1 VETIKIKFQSLSTD
15 NNYKC
20 QLRLFA
26 NLPPAEQVNRTMM
39 RKQILFVDDSPKILD
54 DLRHMLRNQQDEWD
68 LYFAGSGNEALG
80 LLNKK
85 NIDVVVSDMF
95 MPGMDGIHL
104 LKEIRSRFPHIVRI
118 ALSGQ
123 MDEAMIL
130 QASRVVHQFLAK
142 PCDAE
147 LLKVTIHRTCRLRDI
162 LSNPRLRQLV
172 SELETIPSLPSLYLE
187 ISNELE
193 SEDASM
199 EKISHIIGRD
209 VGMTTKILQLVNS
222 AFFGL
227 NRRITSLS
235 QAVKLLGLNTIKSL
249 VLSVQVF
256 GQFSS
261 EAVKRFSL
269 DTLMKH
275 SLSTGLVA
283 AAIAK
288 EETMKLQIAE
298 DAFLGGML
306 HDLGKLILAH
316 NLPQCY
322 ELVLD
327 TAKGG
332 DITFYQA
339 EQESYG
345 VTHADIGASLMLLW
359 GMDDSIVEAVA
370 LHHDPSLCIAKTF
383 CPLTAVYAAN
393 IFEQAHRQQ
402 LTETV
407 PDDPHPAHMENLK
420 LRQHW
425 TQWWN
430 LSKQM
435 LKNDQKP

>member
-1 VETIKIKFQSLSTD
+1 
-15 NNYKC
+15 
-20 QLRLFA
+20 
-26 NLPPAEQVNRTMM
+26 MM
-39 RKQILFVDDSPKILD
+39 RKQILFVDNSPKILD
-54 DLRHMLRNQQDEWD
+54 SLRRMLSNQREEWD
-68 LYFAGSGNEALG
+68 LFFAGSGNEALR
-80 LLNKK
+80 LLSKK
-85 NIDVVVSDMF
+85 NIDVVVSDMR
-95 MPGMDGIHL
+95 MPGMDGICL

-123 MDEAMIL
+123 MEEAMIL

-142 PCDAE
+142 PCDPE
-147 LLKVTIHRTCRLRDI
+147 LLKLTIYRTCKLRDI
-162 LSNPRLRQLV
+162 LSNSRLRQLV

-187 ISNELE
+187 ISAELE

-227 NRRITSLS
+227 NQRITSLS

-269 DTLMKH
+269 NTLMKH
-275 SLSTGLVA
+275 SLSTGLIA

-288 EETMKLQIAE
+288 EETRKIQVAE

-327 TAKGG
+327 TAKTG
-332 DITFYQA
+332 DIPFYQA
-339 EQESYG
+339 EQQSYG

-370 LHHDPSLCIAKTF
+370 LHHDPSFCIAKTF

-393 IFEQAHRQQ
+393 IFEQALRQQ
-402 LTETV
+402 LPQTI
-407 PDDPHPAHMENLK
+407 PDDPNPDHMESLK

-425 TQWWN
+425 VQWWN
-430 LSKQM
+430 LSKQV
-435 LKNDQKP
+435 LKIDEES

>member
-1 VETIKIKFQSLSTD
+1 
-15 NNYKC
+15 
-20 QLRLFA
+20 
-26 NLPPAEQVNRTMM
+26 MM
-39 RKQILFVDDSPKILD
+39 KKQILFVDDSPKTID
-54 DLRHMLRNQQDEWD
+54 DLRRMLCNQREEWD
-68 LYFAGSGNEALG
+68 LFFAGSGNEALG
-80 LLNKK
+80 LLSKK
-85 NIDVVVSDMF
+85 NIDVVVSDMH
-95 MPGMDGIHL
+95 MPGMDGICL

-123 MDEAMIL
+123 MEETMIL

-142 PCDAE
+142 PCNVE
-147 LLKVTIHRTCRLRDI
+147 LLKLTIYRTCKLRDI
-162 LSNPRLRQLV
+162 LSNSRLRQLV

-187 ISNELE
+187 ISAELE

-199 EKISHIIGRD
+199 EKIGRIISRD

-227 NRRITSLS
+227 NHRIASLS
-235 QAVKLLGLNTIKSL
+235 QAVNLLGLNTIKSL

-269 DTLMKH
+269 NTLMKH
-275 SLSTGLVA
+275 SLSTGLIA

-288 EETMKLQIAE
+288 EETRKIQVTE

-327 TAKGG
+327 TAKAG
-332 DITFYQA
+332 DIPFYQA
-339 EQESYG
+339 EQQSYG
-345 VTHADIGASLMLLW
+345 VTHAEIGASLMLLW
-359 GMDDSIVEAVA
+359 GMDDTIVEAVA
-370 LHHDPSLCIAKTF
+370 LHHDPSLCIAETF

-393 IFEQAHRQQ
+393 IFEQAQRHK
-402 LTETV
+402 LPETV
-407 PDDPHPAHMENLK
+407 PDDPNPAHMERLK

-425 TQWWN
+425 GQWWD
-430 LSKQM
+430 LSKQV
-435 LKNDQKP
+435 LKSDEKP

>member
-1 VETIKIKFQSLSTD
+1 
-15 NNYKC
+15 
-20 QLRLFA
+20 
-26 NLPPAEQVNRTMM
+26 MM
-39 RKQILFVDDSPKILD
+39 KKQILFVDDSPKILD
-54 DLRHMLRNQQDEWD
+54 GLRRMLRGQQEEWD
-68 LYFAGSGNEALG
+68 LFFAGNGNEALE
-80 LLNKK
+80 LLGKK
-85 NIDVVVSDMF
+85 DIDVVISDMR
-95 MPGMDGIHL
+95 MPGMDGIRL
-104 LKEIRSRFPHIVRI
+104 LNEIRSRFPHIVRI

-123 MDEAMIL
+123 MDETMIL
-130 QASRVVHQFLAK
+130 QSTLVVHQFLAK

-147 LLKVTIHRTCRLRDI
+147 LLKHTIYRTCKLRDI
-162 LSNPRLRQLV
+162 LANPRLRQLV

-187 ISNELE
+187 ISAELE

-199 EKISHIIGRD
+199 EKIGQIISRD

-227 NRRITSLS
+227 NQRITSLS

-261 EAVKRFSL
+261 KAVKRFSL

-275 SLSTGLVA
+275 SLSTGLIA
-283 AAIAK
+283 AAIARAATQK
-288 EETMKLQIAE
+288 TQMAE

-322 ELVLD
+322 QLVLD
-327 TAKGG
+327 TAKAGN
-332 DITFYQA
+332 IPFYQA

-345 VTHADIGASLMLLW
+345 VTHAEIGASLMLLW

-370 LHHDPSLCIAKTF
+370 LHHDPSLCIAETF

-393 IFEQAHRQQ
+393 IFEHAQTQEQ
-402 LTETV
+402 ELPKPV
-407 PDDPHPAHMENLK
+407 PDDPIPAHMESLK
-420 LRQHW
+420 LQAHW

-430 LSKQM
+430 LSRQM
-435 LKNDQKP
+435 LSTAPHN